1 MYFNFAVFHRHELSD
16 RTRDNEE
23 VFIMIEKKQFG
34 PTGHLSTRTLFGAA
48 ALGSV
53 TQDVADQTLE
63 VLRKYGVNHIDVAAS
78 YGKGEAEKRLAPWLA
93 RHRKEFFL
101 ATKTGER
108 TYDGAKRD
116 LELSL
121 ERMGVDSVDLIQLH
135 NLVPVDDWNTAMG
148 SGGALEALIEARD
161 EGLVKYIG
169 VTGHGFTAPDM
180 HLKSLD
186 RFEFAS
192 VLLPYNWLLYQNIGY
207 AASFDRLVAACRE
220 RGVAVQTI
228 KSIARMPWPGE
239 RTRSCWYKPFE
250 EQDDINAAVSWALGN
265 PDVFLN
271 TVGDVNVLPRVLEA
285 AANPLTR
292 PTDAE
297 MSALAERTEME
308 LIFDGEKTVS
318 HK

>member
-1 MYFNFAVFHRHELSD
+1 MYSNIAVYHRGD
-16 RTRDNEE
+16 PADGTRDNKEE
-23 VFIMIEKKQFG
+23 FIVIEKKQFG
-34 PTGHLSTRTLFGAA
+34 STGHKSTRTLFGAA

-53 TQDVADQTLE
+53 SQDVADQTLE

-78 YGKGEAEKRLAPWLA
+78 YGKGEAEKRLAPWLE
-93 RHRKEFFL
+93 RFRDEFFL

-116 LELSL
+116 LHSSL

-135 NLVPVDDWNTAMG
+135 NLIPVDDWNTAMG
-148 SGGALEALIEARD
+148 AGGALEALIEARD

-169 VTGHGFTAPDM
+169 VTGHGFTAPGM
-180 HLKSLD
+180 HLRSIE

-207 AASFDRLVAACRE
+207 AESFDRLVDACRE

-228 KSIARMPWPGE
+228 KSIARTPWPGE

-250 EQDDINAAVSWALGN
+250 EQDDINAAVSWVLGN

-271 TVGDVNVLPRVLEA
+271 TVGDVNLLPRVLEA
-285 AANPLTR
+285 AAHPQAR
-292 PTDAE
+292 PTDDD
-297 MSALAERTEME
+297 MRSFAERTEME
-308 LIFDGEKTVS
+308 LIFDGEKTVP